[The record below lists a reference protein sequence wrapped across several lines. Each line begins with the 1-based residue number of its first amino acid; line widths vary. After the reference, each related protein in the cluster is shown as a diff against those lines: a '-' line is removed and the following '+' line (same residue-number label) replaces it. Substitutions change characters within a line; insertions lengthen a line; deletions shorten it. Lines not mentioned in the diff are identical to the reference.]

1 MSALDEL
8 KEKQARG
15 EQLTSLEFTTWWC
28 TDTVAAGHAA
38 EELADRDAE
47 RDNLIKQN
55 RILKSACGQAAR
67 HIIETHNKVDD
78 RTNTDEEVTDILDK
92 AVLQSTTVINKV

>member
-38 EELADRDAE
+38 EELAALRAE
-47 RDNLIKQN
+47 RDEAVRLLSSLSERFVSHRDGCNGITCTCGLSKIMADWVEFDNKIANLN
-55 RILKSACGQAAR
+55 P
-67 HIIETHNKVDD
+67 
-78 RTNTDEEVTDILDK
+78 
-92 AVLQSTTVINKV
+92 